1 MLQLKR
7 MTEVTANDVP
17 HDNVNESTTVTACA
31 IGKVCGR
38 RRNRAVFASDDA
50 KHG

>member
-1 MLQLKR
+1 
-7 MTEVTANDVP
+7 MTEVTAKDVP
-17 HDNVNESTTVTACA
+17 HDNVNESMTVTVCA

-38 RRNRAVFASDDA
+38 RRHRAFFASDDA